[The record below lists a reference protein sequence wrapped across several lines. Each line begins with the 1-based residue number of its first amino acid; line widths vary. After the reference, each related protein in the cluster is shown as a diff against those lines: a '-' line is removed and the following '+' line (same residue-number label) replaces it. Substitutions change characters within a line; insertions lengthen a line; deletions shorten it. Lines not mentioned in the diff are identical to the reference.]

1 MNLTNDQKRKVTIPA
16 SMSWYLE
23 IHVECAVKSWNVS
36 RATLKKEGWR
46 SWHLQMH
53 KDPVEKVK
61 PSTAAHCLTNRQA
74 TGETRKMASQRIQ
87 HPTRGYSPRVSRH
100 LFEPTGVTN
109 LLRTVIANSVVECIL
124 RAKTLPLHL
133 TGVGWWSDL
142 PKCRKLPSPKPV
154 WLKKSKNCWDK
165 QIAKTVQE
173 NRWIRKLNRLGGS
186 WLGHLPYEEWCRY
199 AGAGRALISHPLG
212 AVFVRCSTP
221 RDPHPPAK
229 LRSLTS
235 LQIVHTHT
243 TGGCSAN

>member
-87 HPTRGYSPRVSRH
+87 HPTRGVFPEGLTAS
-100 LFEPTGVTN
+100 F
-109 LLRTVIANSVVECIL
+109 RTDGSN
-124 RAKTLPLHL
+124 TLAQNCHCEFCCGMHL
-133 TGVGWWSDL
+133 TCKNASITPDRSGLMKWLAKMQEATIAIASVAE
-142 PKCRKLPSPKPV
+142 KVKKL
-154 WLKKSKNCWDK
+154 LGQTDC
-165 QIAKTVQE
+165 E
-173 NRWIRKLNRLGGS
+173 NRAGKSVNSKTQSTWRFLAWPLAIRRMMQVRRCWPGTDITS
-186 WLGHLPYEEWCRY
+186 TWC
-199 AGAGRALISHPLG
+199 GL
-212 AVFVRCSTP
+212 C
-221 RDPHPPAK
+221 
-229 LRSLTS
+229 
-235 LQIVHTHT
+235 
-243 TGGCSAN
+243 